1 MPSFDIVSKV
11 DEQEVDNAVNQAIK
25 EMSQRYD
32 FKGSKSEIKWEKK
45 EEVTITADD
54 DYKLKA
60 VIDILQTKLAKR
72 GVSLKSLEYGKVED
86 ASGGL
91 KRQVIKILQGIP
103 QDKAKEISK
112 SIKDLKLKVEAQIQG
127 DQLRISGKKVDD
139 LQEAIRSL
147 KEKDLKIA
155 LQFVNMRP

>member
-112 SIKDLKLKVEAQIQG
+112 FIKELKLKVEAQIQG
-127 DQLRISGKKVDD
+127 DQLRISGKKIDD

>member
-45 EEVTITADD
+45 EEVTIIADD

-112 SIKDLKLKVEAQIQG
+112 FIKELKLKVEAQIQG
-127 DQLRISGKKVDD
+127 DQLRISGKKIDD
-139 LQEAIRSL
+139 LQEAIGSL
-147 KEKDLKIA
+147 REKDFKIA

>member
-45 EEVTITADD
+45 EEVIIIADD

-112 SIKDLKLKVEAQIQG
+112 FIKELKLKVEAQIQG

>member
-112 SIKDLKLKVEAQIQG
+112 FIKELKLKVEAQIQG
-127 DQLRISGKKVDD
+127 DQLRISGKKIDD
-139 LQEAIRSL
+139 LQEAIGSL
-147 KEKDLKIA
+147 REKDFKIA

>member
-45 EEVTITADD
+45 EEVTIIADD

-103 QDKAKEISK
+103 QDRAKEISK
-112 SIKDLKLKVEAQIQG
+112 FIKELKLKVEAQIQG
-127 DQLRISGKKVDD
+127 DQLRISGKKIDD

>member
-45 EEVTITADD
+45 EEVTIIADD

-112 SIKDLKLKVEAQIQG
+112 FIKELKLKVEAQIQG
-127 DQLRISGKKVDD
+127 DQLRISGKKIDD

>member
-45 EEVTITADD
+45 EEVIIIADD

-112 SIKDLKLKVEAQIQG
+112 FIKELKLKVEAQIQG
-127 DQLRISGKKVDD
+127 DQLRISGKKIDD

>member
-112 SIKDLKLKVEAQIQG
+112 FIKELKLKVEAQIQA
-127 DQLRISGKKVDD
+127 DQIRVSGKKIDD

-147 KEKDLKIA
+147 REKDFKIA

>member
-45 EEVTITADD
+45 EEVTIIADD

-112 SIKDLKLKVEAQIQG
+112 FIKELKLKVEAQIQG
-127 DQLRISGKKVDD
+127 DQLRISGKKIDD
-139 LQEAIRSL
+139 LQEEIRSL
-147 KEKDLKIA
+147 KEKDMKIA

>member
-112 SIKDLKLKVEAQIQG
+112 FIKELKLKVEAQIQG
-127 DQLRISGKKVDD
+127 DQLRISGKKIDD

-147 KEKDLKIA
+147 REKDFKIA

>member
-45 EEVTITADD
+45 EEVIIIADD

-112 SIKDLKLKVEAQIQG
+112 FIKELKLKVEAQIQG
-127 DQLRISGKKVDD
+127 DQLRISGKKIDD
-139 LQEAIRSL
+139 LQEAIGSL
-147 KEKDLKIA
+147 REKDFKIA